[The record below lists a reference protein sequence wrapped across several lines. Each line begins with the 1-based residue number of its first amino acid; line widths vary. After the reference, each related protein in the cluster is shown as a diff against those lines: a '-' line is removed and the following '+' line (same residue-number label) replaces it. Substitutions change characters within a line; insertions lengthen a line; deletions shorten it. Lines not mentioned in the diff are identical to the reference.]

1 MQHDLAL
8 ARAERI
14 ETLPEHG
21 QCPIT
26 LPAGTIASEAG
37 LDSVKKILVT
47 ERLCEELYRTA
58 LHRLHGHWH
67 VGVGCDED
75 NRHLPVCGGEVVLK
89 LKTASS
95 QHSHVEYQASR
106 AVRRICLQEL
116 GGQKKRAC
124 RPTVRNSRAT
134 ESRNSGSSSMTE
146 TLGFA
151 LPIPGILR
159 KESAFFPLERRYST
173 YNLSG

>member
-21 QCPIT
+21 QYPIA

-47 ERLCEELYRTA
+47 ERLCEKLYRTA

-67 VGVGCDED
+67 VGIGCNED
-75 NRHLPVCGGEVVLK
+75 NRHLPFCGGKVALK

-95 QHSHVEYQASR
+95 RHSHVEYQASR
-106 AVRRICLQEL
+106 PVRRICVQKLGDRRKFMGMQADGLQESYDRIAKL
-116 GGQKKRAC
+116 GI
-124 RPTVRNSRAT
+124 V
-134 ESRNSGSSSMTE
+134 
-146 TLGFA
+146 
-151 LPIPGILR
+151 ID
-159 KESAFFPLERRYST
+159 
-173 YNLSG
+173 